1 MSGAAPTAEDA
12 FAVALASLPGIG
24 PPRLRALLPADR
36 SPVEAW
42 ARVRAGAAGDEW
54 RRAAATFDVERAA
67 AAHAEVGV
75 RVCRLGTPGY
85 PPRLADDPEAPAVLF
100 TRGDVAAARPPAVAV
115 VGTRR
120 CTHAGRGV
128 ARELG
133 QALAASGVGVVSG
146 LALGIDGAAHEG
158 ALAAMG
164 APPVGVVGSGLDVVY
179 PRRHAS
185 LWERVAAAGVLLSE
199 WPLGTPPTA
208 WRFPARNRLIAALC
222 DVLVVVESHATGG
235 AMHTVEAAD
244 RRGRTVL
251 AVPGSVRNPAAA
263 GTNRLLFDGHGPALG
278 PDDVLSALSLA
289 LPVPVRRPS
298 AVEARELPM
307 GTAATVL
314 EAVDWEPTSTEAV
327 LARTGLSPVAVA
339 AALDRLERAEWVHGD
354 GGWWERVGRS
364 S

>member
-1 MSGAAPTAEDA
+1 VHADDA
-12 FAVALASLPGIG
+12 FAVAVASLPGMG
-24 PPRLRALLPADR
+24 PSRLRALLDRHPPA
-36 SPVEAW
+36 EAW
-42 ARVRAGAAGDEW
+42 ARVRAGAAGDPW
-54 RRAAATFDVERAA
+54 RRAAVAFDVEAAA
-67 AAHAEVGV
+67 AAHVAAGV
-75 RVCRLGTPGY
+75 QVCRLGAAGY
-85 PPRLADDPEAPAVLF
+85 PPRLAEDPEAPAVLF
-100 TRGDVAAARPPAVAV
+100 AQGDPSVVASPAVAV

-128 ARELG
+128 AREMG
-133 QALAASGVGVVSG
+133 EALAAAGAHVVSG

-158 ALAAMG
+158 ALAAAAG
-164 APPVGVVGSGLDVVY
+164 APVGVVGSGLDVVY

-185 LWERVAAAGVLLSE
+185 LWERVAAAGVLLAE
-199 WPLGTPPTA
+199 WPLGTRPDA
-208 WRFPARNRLIAALC
+208 WRFPARNRLIAVLC
-222 DVLVVVESHATGG
+222 DVLVVVESHAAGG

-263 GTNRLLFDGHGPALG
+263 GTNRLLFDGHGPARD
-278 PDDVLSALSLA
+278 PADVLCALGLA
-289 LPVPVRRPS
+289 TAGLVRGPAETR
-298 AVEARELPM
+298 EAPA

-339 AALDRLERAEWVHGD
+339 TALDRLERAEWVRGD